1 MASISVKGGSV
12 VSLADARYFSSKMAR
27 MVGFCFDSG
36 SESFISPREAQQII
50 GWLEGPQ
57 IVGEFNGSNLSE
69 IRETAMILGLHLV
82 QFPVQDNTEGF
93 DKIEQPI
100 ILEVAISATDT
111 LADLQQRLAPW
122 ADIATY
128 YQFNLRKHFTDLSA
142 LEGSA
147 LGTDGLQQLLQAK
160 PSIVDLNITA
170 DQLAT
175 IEDLGAEMVN
185 LTIPADNDAAFDNA
199 EAILVELN
207 GF

>member
-1 MASISVKGGSV
+1 M
-12 VSLADARYFSSKMAR
+12 SLADARYFSSKMAH

-57 IVGEFNGSNLSE
+57 IVGEFNGSNVNE

-82 QFPVQDNTEGF
+82 QFPIQPSNEGF

-100 ILEVAISATDT
+100 ILEVTISPTDT
-111 LADLQQRLAPW
+111 LADIQQRLAPW
-122 ADIATY
+122 ADIAAY
-128 YQFNLRKHFTDLSA
+128 YQFNLQKHFADLA
-142 LEGSA
+142 AFEGSA
-147 LGTDGLQQLLQAK
+147 LGLGGLQQLLQAK

-185 LTIPADNDAAFDNA
+185 LTIPADDDAAFEKA
-199 EAILVELN
+199 EEILVELN